1 MNELNLLRLNNVRK
15 NRNEMQK
22 LKSSKKKLF
31 DINRFSLN
39 EKLQAQYTRNINICN
54 KLLRL
59 EPKRYF
65 HLYVENIKLK
75 KKEIYNYDKL
85 YLKYLCNKNKIPNDI
100 FKLILR
106 YI

>member
-1 MNELNLLRLNNVRK
+1 MDELNLIRLNK
-15 NRNEMQK
+15 IKQNRNEMKK
-22 LKSSKKKLF
+22 LKSSKKELF

-39 EKLQAQYTRNINICN
+39 EELQQKYTRNIKICN
-54 KLLRL
+54 KLLQL
-59 EPKRYF
+59 ESKRYF
-65 HLYVENIKLK
+65 HLYIENIKLK
-75 KKEIYNYDKL
+75 KQEIYNYDKL

>member
-1 MNELNLLRLNNVRK
+1 MDELNLLRLNIAVK
-15 NRNEMQK
+15 NRNEMKK
-22 LKSSKKKLF
+22 LKSSKKKIF

-39 EKLQAQYTRNINICN
+39 EQLQKQYTRNITICN

-65 HLYVENIKLK
+65 HLYIENIKLK
-75 KKEIYNYDKL
+75 KNDINFYDKL
-85 YLKYLCNKNKIPNDI
+85 YLKYLCNKYNISHDI
-100 FKLILR
+100 FRLILR